1 MDTKKILRI
10 AALGGAMCFG
20 MPAHA
25 ALMLSLQEASGSSLS
40 ISDGGA
46 GDINA
51 MAGAITW
58 IGALG
63 GWSFNVTTGLS
74 NAPGVSGDVASL
86 DLVSL
91 SQYSG
96 SGPGNLLITVS
107 DSGWTTPVGGSL
119 TATTNVGG
127 TLSAGGAASFASFFD
142 DTLIAQL
149 GAYSAEGASGS
160 AFSGSGD
167 TTVDAAS
174 GYKLTQIALLSQ
186 NGRGGPMSF
195 DLHTTVPEP
204 GVLALLGLGLLGI
217 GMAQRRRRLAHRTA

>member
-1 MDTKKILRI
+1 METKKILRI
-10 AALGGAMCFG
+10 AALGAAMSFG
-20 MPAHA
+20 VPAQA
-25 ALMLSLQEASGSSLS
+25 ALMLSLQESSGSSLS
-40 ISDGGA
+40 ITDGGA
-46 GDINA
+46 GDVNP

-74 NAPGVSGDVASL
+74 NTPGVAGDIASL
-86 DLVSL
+86 DLVTL

-96 SGPGNLLITVS
+96 SGLGHLLITVS

-127 TLSAGGAASFASFFD
+127 TLSANGGAAFASLFN

-149 GAYSAEGASGS
+149 GTYSGGSGGS
-160 AFSGSGD
+160 AFSGSGS
-167 TTVDAAS
+167 TTVDAVS
-174 GYKLTQIALLSQ
+174 GYGLTQLALLSQ

-217 GMAQRRRRLAHRTA
+217 GMAQRRRSAVRRTA